1 MKETLS
7 ATTVAVRSRQRA
19 KHGDAVF
26 IRIYDVNYHFPGQ
39 SLLARSRQKPAAK
52 TPALAASSFYFR
64 TADTLLL
71 QTRKLCHSLS
81 GETATKGPSIM
92 AMYVS
97 LLQFTDQGI
106 RNVKDTI
113 KRATAATAEAE
124 KMGAKIAD
132 AFWTMGA
139 YDVVLLLDAPDDE
152 TVSAFSLK
160 LGSLGNVKSQT
171 MRAFR
176 REEME
181 SILAKVK

>member
-1 MKETLS
+1 
-7 ATTVAVRSRQRA
+7 
-19 KHGDAVF
+19 
-26 IRIYDVNYHFPGQ
+26 
-39 SLLARSRQKPAAK
+39 
-52 TPALAASSFYFR
+52 
-64 TADTLLL
+64 
-71 QTRKLCHSLS
+71 
-81 GETATKGPSIM
+81 M
-92 AMYVS
+92 AMYFS

-106 RNVKDTI
+106 RSVKDTI

-124 KMGAKIAD
+124 KMGAKVTD

-139 YDVVLLLDAPDDE
+139 YDVVLLLDAPNDE

-181 SILAKVK
+181 SILAKIK